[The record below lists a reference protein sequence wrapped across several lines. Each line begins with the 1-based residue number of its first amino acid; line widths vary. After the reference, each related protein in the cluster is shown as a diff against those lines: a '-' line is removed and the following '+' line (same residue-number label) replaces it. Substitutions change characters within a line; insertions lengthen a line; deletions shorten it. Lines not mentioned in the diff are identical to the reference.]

1 MYLVDCDFK
10 KSLHLF
16 ITRKD
21 YEFNEK
27 YSRRSGQIVTSAEID
42 HNRRLWSGEDKYF
55 GAVLQ

>member
-1 MYLVDCDFK
+1 MILK
-10 KSLHLF
+10 KGLHLF

-21 YEFNEK
+21 NEFNEK
-27 YSRRSGQIVTSAEID
+27 YSRRSGQIITSAEID